1 MMSVKPKS
9 RVDLLQ
15 LRRVGDALVE
25 DLVLGA
31 EDVAVVLREAAH
43 PHDPVQRAARLVAMA
58 LAELAVADRQVA
70 VAAQVRLEDQHVARA
85 VHRLERVLALLR
97 LGREHVLAVV
107 LPVARLLPQA
117 LVEDLRALDLLVAG
131 VAVDVA
137 HVPLDRLPERP
148 ALRVPEDDARRD
160 LVDVEQVELAAELAM
175 VALLGLLEHV
185 QVLLQLVLRR
195 PRRAVDA
202 LQHLVLRVAA
212 PVRAGDLHQ
221 LEVLELARAR
231 HVRAAAEVF
240 ERALAVERDVLAGG
254 IEPMISA
261 L

>member
-1 MMSVKPKS
+1 MSVKPKS

-43 PHDPVQRAARLVAMA
+43 AHDPVQRAARLVAVA

-70 VAAQVRLEDQHVARA
+70 VAAQLRLEDQHVAGA
-85 VHRLERVLALLR
+85 VHRLERVLVLLR
-97 LGREHVLAVV
+97 LRREHVLAVV

-117 LVEDLRALDLLVAG
+117 LVEELRALDLLVAG
-131 VAVDVA
+131 VAVDLA
-137 HVPLDRLPERP
+137 HVLLDRLPERP

-160 LVDVEQVELAAELAM
+160 LVDVEQVELAAELAV

-185 QVLLQLVLRR
+185 QVAAAARPWSPRPCRRCAGASRCDGRRASRRR
-195 PRRAVDA
+195 P
-202 LQHLVLRVAA
+202 
-212 PVRAGDLHQ
+212 PS
-221 LEVLELARAR
+221 
-231 HVRAAAEVF
+231 
-240 ERALAVERDVLAGG
+240 
-254 IEPMISA
+254 SA
-261 L
+261 